1 MEGKSIFSELLLEYY
16 GIIIDDFNRLSKIND
31 LINNNIQLFT
41 QIQIK
46 NHLNNLQDPKYHEL
60 IDKYNQN
67 KVNPLPI
74 DFLFQFHIKEE
85 IKRELMNQIKIPE
98 FVRNMCLTYM
108 ISSFESFLKNCLRLY
123 YFYQPNVLK
132 SQKKAL
138 DYEQIV
144 NSKSI
149 EELVSIIIEKELM
162 ELFHKSI
169 DDISNYLKIKIGLD
183 FAQNKKWDQF
193 RERFF
198 RRNILTHNEG
208 ISNNIYSNKINKDE
222 LGKFLKVDLEFN
234 KNNDISSTM
243 VDDEYYVCA
252 YLMKDSNSAEGV
264 TASTT
269 IPLYDCDEGN
279 IGTSTTKDSVT
290 LFSTM
295 KKYGESKAFY
305 TTNQNTTAAA
315 AISNPKEVKITINV
329 PVYDAKDIDDMN
341 VVAMVKGEYQIKTI
355 DLQNE
360 LENGNKNNNQMSI
373 PFTFSRQTEVGPI
386 QIGDLFFGCATSDE
400 FPNQNSDC
408 EKKMLKDLDKVSKIC
423 ARKDNS
429 C

>member
-1 MEGKSIFSELLLEYY
+1 MKLLTRNKEKIFKLKILGFTFLVFSLMNFFASGVSDNMDIVSILAQTEEADKESITKNKDRTTITVNLNKNNVLDNENE
-16 GIIIDDFNRLSKIND
+16 
-31 LINNNIQLFT
+31 NNNNLLKIVGY
-41 QIQIK
+41 
-46 NHLNNLQDPKYHEL
+46 LNGEGQTKYVDLKE
-60 IDKYNQN
+60 IN
-67 KVNPLPI
+67 K
-74 DFLFQFHIKEE
+74 E
-85 IKRELMNQIKIPE
+85 IK
-98 FVRNMCLTYM
+98 
-108 ISSFESFLKNCLRLY
+108 
-123 YFYQPNVLK
+123 
-132 SQKKAL
+132 
-138 DYEQIV
+138 
-144 NSKSI
+144 
-149 EELVSIIIEKELM
+149 
-162 ELFHKSI
+162 
-169 DDISNYLKIKIGLD
+169 
-183 FAQNKKWDQF
+183 QN
-193 RERFF
+193 E
-198 RRNILTHNEG
+198 
-208 ISNNIYSNKINKDE
+208 
-222 LGKFLKVDLEFN
+222 KFLKVDLEFN
-234 KNNDISSTM
+234 KSNDISSTM

-252 YLMKDSNSAEGV
+252 YVMKDSNRAEGV
-264 TASTT
+264 TASNT

-290 LFSTM
+290 LFFTM

-373 PFTFSRQTEVGPI
+373 PFTFNRQTEVGPI

-408 EKKMLKDLDKVSKIC
+408 EKKMLKDLDKVNKIC

>member
-1 MEGKSIFSELLLEYY
+1 MKLLTINKEKIFKLEILGFTFLVFSLMNFFGSDVSVNMDIISILAQTEEADKESITKNKDITTITVTLNKNNVLNIENE
-16 GIIIDDFNRLSKIND
+16 
-31 LINNNIQLFT
+31 NNN
-41 QIQIK
+41 
-46 NHLNNLQDPKYHEL
+46 NNNLLKIVGYLNGEGQTKYVDLKE
-60 IDKYNQN
+60 INKEINQN
-67 KVNPLPI
+67 
-74 DFLFQFHIKEE
+74 E
-85 IKRELMNQIKIPE
+85 
-98 FVRNMCLTYM
+98 
-108 ISSFESFLKNCLRLY
+108 
-123 YFYQPNVLK
+123 
-132 SQKKAL
+132 
-138 DYEQIV
+138 
-144 NSKSI
+144 
-149 EELVSIIIEKELM
+149 
-162 ELFHKSI
+162 
-169 DDISNYLKIKIGLD
+169 
-183 FAQNKKWDQF
+183 
-193 RERFF
+193 
-198 RRNILTHNEG
+198 
-208 ISNNIYSNKINKDE
+208 
-222 LGKFLKVDLEFN
+222 KFLKVDLEFN
-234 KNNDISSTM
+234 KSNDISSTM

-252 YLMKDSNSAEGV
+252 YVMNDSNITDDV

-305 TTNQNTTAAA
+305 TTNQNTAP

-355 DLQNE
+355 DVQNE
-360 LENGNKNNNQMSI
+360 LENGKNKNEIISV
-373 PFTFSRQTEVGPI
+373 PFTFDRQTEVGPI

-408 EKKMLKDLDKVSKIC
+408 EKKMIKDLDKVSKIC